1 MKKKVLFIF
10 YNFPPFYRASSLR
23 TYGWFESISDE
34 FDVTV
39 VTRKWNKSISY
50 NNDNYFIEDEGDT
63 ELEIIS
69 NSKKIYKVPNRYNTY
84 FKIKSLISNIRFMRR
99 GLTFIELLIGWNFVV
114 FDNER
119 GLYYKAKELLKDT
132 KYDYIVT
139 SGEPFVLF
147 KYASFLKKEFK
158 TPIILDYRD
167 GWTTDY
173 FRVLDSSILQ
183 KISIMNERK
192 FEKRFQKEANF
203 LTFVSDQLKRDIQVK
218 THFSSEKGIIINNG
232 IHERDLKRDRL
243 DDTNSMI
250 DKSYFNIV
258 FIGTLYNGHRIDY
271 LFDSLETLI
280 NLDFKIKVTFVGSLA
295 NIPVELKNQIFVFK
309 KKFESNIQLIDYIDN
324 ETSLKLQCSSDLL
337 LKFNAFEQKP
347 GHFGRKMYEYAISGK
362 KVIAINKFSNFNNH
376 LDFFDDYDFIY
387 SCNNGGDI
395 TRELEKFYKI
405 WLNGAELQNGIK
417 LDKLKEYTI
426 ERQIKKLENLLLKY

>member
-23 TYGWFESISDE
+23 TFGWFESISDE

-39 VTRKWNKSISY
+39 VTRKWHKSISY
-50 NNDNYFIEDEGDT
+50 NNNNYFIEDEGET

-69 NSKKIYKVPNRYNTY
+69 NSKRIYKVPNKYNLY
-84 FKIKSLISNIRFMRR
+84 FKLKSIVSKNRLIRR
-99 GLTFIELLIGWNFVV
+99 GFTFFELLIGWNFVS

-119 GLYYKAKELLKDT
+119 GLYYKAKELLRDNKF
-132 KYDYIVT
+132 DYIVT

-173 FRVLDSSILQ
+173 FRVLDQSIFQ
-183 KISIMNERK
+183 KITILNERK
-192 FEKRFQKEANF
+192 FEKRFQKEADF
-203 LTFVSDQLKRDIQVK
+203 LTFVSDQLKKDVQK
-218 THFSSEKGIIINNG
+218 ETNFPNEKSIIINNG
-232 IHERDLKRDRL
+232 INEKDLKRDKL

-250 DKSYFNIV
+250 NKSYFNIV
-258 FIGTLYNGHRIDY
+258 FIGTLYNGHRIDF
-271 LFDSLETLI
+271 LLNSLEKLI
-280 NLDFKIKVTFVGSLA
+280 NLNFKIKVTFVGSLA
-295 NIPVELKNQIFVFK
+295 NVPLDIKNQILVFK
-309 KKFESNIQLIDYIDN
+309 TKFENNIQLINYIDN

-347 GHFGRKMYEYAISGK
+347 GHFGRKMYEYAISGR
-362 KVIAINKFSNFNNH
+362 KVVAINKQPNFNNF
-376 LDFFDDYDFIY
+376 LDFFDEYPFIY
-387 SCNNGGDI
+387 YCNNS
-395 TRELEKFYKI
+395 REISQVIEKFYSL
-405 WLNGAELQNGIK
+405 WLNGEELENEIN
-417 LDKLKEYTI
+417 LEYLKQYTI
-426 ERQIKKLENLLLKY
+426 ERQIKKLENIILK